1 MPWNDNGSDN
11 PWRRNARG
19 GPPDLDDLFGG
30 MLRRVFGAKGGGRSG
45 DGSGGEGGGGF
56 RGLPARGGLI
66 ALGLGA
72 LWLLSGFYIVEASER
87 GVVTRFGEY
96 DRTTMPGPGWRIPY
110 PIESVEVVNVT
121 GNRSVKKR
129 TTMLTQDENIVELEF
144 SVQYRLKSAEDYL
157 FNVERP
163 DIEGDRQCRFSST
176 ICGVLDSAIRTT
188 VGRNKM
194 DYILREGRSEIASK
208 TMVLMQEILD
218 LYGTGIEV
226 LTVNLEDSQPPNA
239 VQDAFQDATKARE
252 DMERFK
258 NEAQAY
264 ANEVL
269 PQARGEAARMLE
281 DARAYRARVV
291 ANAEGEA
298 SRFTQLLAEYQ
309 KAPEVTRQRMYMQAV
324 EDVLSS
330 SSKVVVDVD
339 KGSNMLFLPLDRI
352 LEQRGRAPAGGAAAP
367 ASPTAGDDDARGD
380 SGLGRRLRQGR

>member
-30 MLRRVFGAKGGGRSG
+30 IMRRVFGAKGGRSG
-45 DGSGGEGGGGF
+45 DGGGDGGGGF

-110 PIESVEVVNVT
+110 PVESVEVVNVT

-163 DIEGDRQCRFSST
+163 DVEGDRQCRFSST

-218 LYGTGIEV
+218 LYGTGIEI

-281 DARAYRARVV
+281 DAQAYRARVV

-298 SRFTQLLAEYQ
+298 SRFTQLLAEYR

-324 EDVLSS
+324 EDVLSR

-352 LEQRGRAPAGGAAAP
+352 LEQRGRAPAGTGAAP
-367 ASPTAGDDDARGD
+367 APPASSAGDDGRGET
-380 SGLGRRLRQGR
+380 GLGRRLRQGR